1 MALPTLFPNR
11 RLNACAWHLLASL
24 LIALAASALVFGLWY
39 PSPYAQVA
47 GGTALFFIL
56 ISVDVVMGP
65 ALTAVAAN
73 PAKPWPELRRD
84 LAVIVVLQLAA
95 LGYGLYSMALARP
108 VHLVF
113 EVDRFR
119 VVVAADIEPAALA
132 EAPPALRTLP
142 WFGPD
147 LIAAVK
153 PTDPNEQLRSIDLGM
168 SGIDLSM
175 VPRNWRDYAS
185 QAGAAWAKA
194 RPVSALRARHPG
206 LAPEL
211 QAIAARAGQ
220 PVDALRFL
228 PLVSRHATWATVL
241 AEPGARVVGHLAVD
255 GFD

>member
-1 MALPTLFPNR
+1 MPITLFSNR

-24 LIALAASALVFGLWY
+24 LLALAASALVFGVWY

-73 PAKPWPELRRD
+73 PAKPLAEFRRD

-95 LGYGLYSMALARP
+95 LSYGLYTMALARP

-113 EVDRFR
+113 EIDRFR

-142 WFGPD
+142 WFGPE

-153 PTDPNEQLRSIDLGM
+153 PTDPTEQMKSVELGLA
-168 SGIDLSM
+168 GIDLSM
-175 VPRNWRDYAS
+175 VPRNWRDYPS
-185 QAGAAWAKA
+185 QAPAAWAHAK
-194 RPVSALRARHPG
+194 PVSGLLARHPG
-206 LAPEL
+206 LTPEL
-211 QAIAARAGQ
+211 QALANRAGQ
-220 PVDALRFL
+220 PVEALRYM
-228 PLVSRHATWATVL
+228 PLVSRQATWATVL
-241 AEPGARVVGHLAVD
+241 AEPGARVVGHLPVD

>member
-1 MALPTLFPNR
+1 MPFILFANR

-24 LIALAASALVFGLWY
+24 LLALAASALVFGIWY

-73 PAKPWPELRRD
+73 PAKPWAEFRRD

-113 EVDRFR
+113 EIDRFR
-119 VVVAADIEPAALA
+119 VVVAADIEPAGLA
-132 EAPPALRTLP
+132 GAPPALRQLP
-142 WFGPD
+142 WFGPG

-153 PTDPNEQLRSIDLGM
+153 PTDPAELMKSAELGLA
-168 SGIDLSM
+168 GIDLSM

-185 QAGAAWAKA
+185 QAPAAWARA
-194 RPVSALRARHPG
+194 RPASALLARHPA

-211 QAIAARAGQ
+211 QAIASRAGQ
-220 PVDALRFL
+220 PVEALRFL

-241 AEPGARVVGHLAVD
+241 AEPGARLVGHLPVD

>member
-1 MALPTLFPNR
+1 MPYTLFANR

-24 LIALAASALVFGLWY
+24 VLALAASALVFGVWY

-73 PAKPWPELRRD
+73 PAKPLAEFRRD

-113 EVDRFR
+113 EIDRFR
-119 VVVAADIEPAALA
+119 VAVAADIDPSLLA
-132 EAPPALRTLP
+132 DAPPPLRTLP
-142 WFGPD
+142 WFGPG

-153 PTDPNEQLRSIDLGM
+153 PTDPAEQIKSVELGL

-175 VPRNWRDYAS
+175 VPRNWREYTREAP
-185 QAGAAWAKA
+185 AAWAKA
-194 RPVSALRARHPG
+194 RPVSALLARHP
-206 LAPEL
+206 AMASDV
-211 QAIAARAGQ
+211 QAIAGRAGQ
-220 PVDALRFL
+220 PVEKLRFL

-241 AEPGARVVGHLAVD
+241 AEPDARVVGHLAVD

>member
-1 MALPTLFPNR
+1 MPLTLFSNR

-24 LIALAASALVFGLWY
+24 LLALAASALVFGVWY

-65 ALTAVAAN
+65 ALTAVAAS
-73 PAKPWPELRRD
+73 PTKPLAAFRRD
-84 LAVIVVLQLAA
+84 LAVIVVLQLVA

-113 EVDRFR
+113 EIDRFR

-132 EAPPALRTLP
+132 EAPAALRTLP
-142 WFGPD
+142 WFGPG

-153 PTDPNEQLRSIDLGM
+153 PTDPNEQLKSIDLGM

-185 QAGAAWAKA
+185 QAPAAWAHAK
-194 RPVSALRARHPG
+194 PVSALRDRRPA
-206 LAPEL
+206 LTPEL
-211 QAIAARAGQ
+211 QALAGRAGQ
-220 PVDALRFL
+220 PVEALRYL
-228 PLVSRHATWATVL
+228 PLVSRHAIWATVL
-241 AEPGARVVGHLAVD
+241 AEPGARVIGHLAVD

>member
-1 MALPTLFPNR
+1 MAYTLFSNR

-24 LIALAASALVFGLWY
+24 LLAIAASALVFGVWY

-47 GGTALFFIL
+47 GGTTLFFIL

-73 PAKPWPELRRD
+73 PAKPLAAFRRD

-95 LGYGLYSMALARP
+95 LGYGLYTMALARP

-119 VVVAADIEPAALA
+119 VVVAADIDPTLLP
-132 EAPPALRTLP
+132 EAPPSLRALP
-142 WFGPD
+142 WFGPG

-153 PTDPNEQLRSIDLGM
+153 PTDPAEQVKSIELGM
-168 SGIDLSM
+168 AGIDLAM

-185 QAGAAWAKA
+185 QAPAVWAAA
-194 RPVSALRARHPG
+194 RPVSVLQARYPA

-211 QAIAARAGQ
+211 QAIAGRAGQ
-220 PVDALRFL
+220 PVEALRFL
-228 PLVSRHATWATVL
+228 PLVSRHASWATVL
-241 AEPGARVVGHLAVD
+241 AEPGARVVGHLAVE